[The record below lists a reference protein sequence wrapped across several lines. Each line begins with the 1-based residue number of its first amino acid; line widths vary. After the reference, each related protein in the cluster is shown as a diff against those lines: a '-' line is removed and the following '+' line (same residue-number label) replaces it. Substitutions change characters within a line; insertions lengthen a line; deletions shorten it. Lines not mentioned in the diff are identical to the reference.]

1 MPEGEQETAEP
12 QPVKISPE
20 ILTSLGLNQEDV
32 DELNK
37 ARIEEQKVLN
47 GLRITG
53 TNTFTDYRVGPNPP
67 SIRIQIN
74 EKGYVSATAPKPDQL
89 PDQLID
95 NWNKLKTD
103 TQLPEIYE
111 PIGEKRLKA
120 FLLGFGNQAL
130 NDSDWRSALSALDL
144 STDGGI
150 MQNRYALD
158 KFREIAGGNKAV
170 GVEIAQAI
178 QERINRRNGGSAE
191 QTPDPQRIPPEQ
203 RTPPEYAADTPERVV
218 VGGQE
223 EHPADLR
230 PAPPQSGEP
239 QV

>member
-32 DELNK
+32 DELIK

-74 EKGYVSATAPKPDQL
+74 EEGYVSATAPKPDQL

-178 QERINRRNGGSAE
+178 QERIDRRKQS
-191 QTPDPQRIPPEQ
+191 TDPERIPPDQ
-203 RTPPEYAADTPERVV
+203 RTPPEFPADDERRATPES
-218 VGGQE
+218 
-223 EHPADLR
+223 PADLR
-230 PAPPQSGEP
+230 PAPLQNTEP

>member
-1 MPEGEQETAEP
+1 MAEGEQETTEP
-12 QPVKISPE
+12 QPVKINPE

-37 ARIEEQKVLN
+37 TRIEEQRVLD

-53 TNTFTDYRVGPNPP
+53 ANIFKDFGVGPNPP
-67 SIRIQIN
+67 SIRIQVD
-74 EKGYVSATAPKPDQL
+74 EEVYVSASTPKPDQL
-89 PDQLID
+89 PDQLMD
-95 NWNKLKTD
+95 NLTKLKAD
-103 TQLPEIYE
+103 GHLPETHE
-111 PIGEKRLKA
+111 PRGKKRLET
-120 FLLGFGNQAL
+120 FLIGFGQQAL
-130 NDSDWRSALSALDL
+130 NDGAWRSALNALDI

-150 MQNRYALD
+150 LQHRFAMD
-158 KFREIAGGNKAV
+158 KFREIAEADKTV

-178 QERINRRNGGSAE
+178 QERINRRNDGSAQ

-203 RTPPEYAADTPERVV
+203 RTPPEYAADDPRRAN

-230 PAPPQSGEP
+230 PAPPQDSEP